1 MNWEA
6 IGAVGEALG
15 ALGVITT
22 LGYLAVQIRQ
32 NTKSVRR
39 TAHISTTDA
48 FNQLS
53 SLVVQ
58 DPEVARISRIGALDP
73 GKLNEEERYRFERL
87 TGMLINNFENLFFQH
102 RDGLLETE
110 RWESYEETLRGLVS
124 SPGFSIVYW
133 QHVRLRHRLGKSF
146 RTYVE
151 GLREGQVAETK

>member
-53 SLVVQ
+53 TLIVQ
-58 DPEVARISRIGALDP
+58 DPEVARISQIGTLDP
-73 GKLNEEERYRFERL
+73 GKLNEDEQYRFQRL
-87 TGMLINNFENLFFQH
+87 MGMLISNFENLFFQH
-102 RDGLLETE
+102 QDGLLETE
-110 RWESYEETLRGLVS
+110 RWESHEETLQGLVS
-124 SPGFSIVYW
+124 SPGFSIAYW
-133 QHVRLRHRLGKSF
+133 QHVELRHRLSKTF

-151 GLREGQVAETK
+151 GLREG